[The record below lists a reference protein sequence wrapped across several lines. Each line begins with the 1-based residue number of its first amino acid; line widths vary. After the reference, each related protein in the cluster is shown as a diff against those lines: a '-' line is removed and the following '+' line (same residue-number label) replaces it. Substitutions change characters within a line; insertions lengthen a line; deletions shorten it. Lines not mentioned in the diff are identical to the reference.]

1 MKNITPRIFLA
12 TFSLYTLIPILMVF
26 NLSLQKPDA
35 LSTGFRISKKLY
47 FDNYLHAWEMG
58 NFKQLFLTSIT
69 ISIVVIPLTTILAVC
84 AGFGFYRFNFTHK
97 SILFNF
103 LLLGMALPYEAI
115 VIPLYYGLGF
125 IGALNTVWAVIL
137 PLLGGFMPFGI
148 FWIRSYFST
157 LPNEI
162 LEAATIDGA
171 NNRVQLTKI
180 LFPISKS
187 AIFSLSIFY
196 FIWSWNQF
204 LLAMILIQDST
215 KRTVTTGLTAFVNQY
230 SMDLPLMCAGT
241 MIVIVPSL
249 IFFTI
254 FQRHIISGV
263 LQGAIK

>member
-1 MKNITPRIFLA
+1 VKNISPKIFL
-12 TFSLYTLIPILMVF
+12 FILSLYTVIPLIAVL

-35 LSTGFRISKKLY
+35 LSVSFKISKHLY
-47 FDNYLHAWEMG
+47 FGNYLNAWNIG
-58 NFKQLFLTSIT
+58 NFHQLFWTSISIT
-69 ISIVVIPLTTILAVC
+69 LIVVPITTILAVC
-84 AGFGFYRFNFTHK
+84 AGYGFYRFQFPHK
-97 SILFNF
+97 RKIFNF

-115 VIPLYYGLGF
+115 VIPLYYGLGS
-125 IGALNTVWAVIL
+125 IGVLNTIWAVIF

-148 FWIRSYFST
+148 YWIRSYFST
-157 LPNEI
+157 LPAEI

-171 NNRVQLTKI
+171 NNRIQLTKI

-241 MIVIVPSL
+241 IIVILPSVV
-249 IFFTI
+249 FFII

-263 LQGAIK
+263 LQGAVK